1 MSTNKYI
8 TIYRAGPMDRQG
20 YGEPAWECESGH
32 SKPQCNVES
41 TLSVGSCWPHPA
53 GGEAVPRVA
62 PPVGGRRGVQYRAL
76 QSKSMQ
82 HLTLHLQPPQGGVD
96 PPLQV

>member
-32 SKPQCNVES
+32 SKTQCNGES
-41 TLSVGSCWPHPA
+41 TLSVGSCWPYPA
-53 GGEAVPRVA
+53 GREAVPRVA
-62 PPVGGRRGVQYRAL
+62 PPLGGRRGVHHRAVQL
-76 QSKSMQ
+76 EFTPT
-82 HLTLHLQPPQGGVD
+82 LTPQFV
-96 PPLQV
+96 L

>member
-8 TIYRAGPMDRQG
+8 TTDRAGPMDSQG

-53 GGEAVPRVA
+53 GGEPVPRVA
-62 PPVGGRRGVQYRAL
+62 PPLGGRLGVQYRAI

-82 HLTLHLQPPQGGVD
+82 HLTLQIGGE
-96 PPLQV
+96 P

>member
-8 TIYRAGPMDRQG
+8 TTYRAGPMDRQG

-62 PPVGGRRGVQYRAL
+62 PPLGGRRGVHHRAVQL
-76 QSKSMQ
+76 EFTPTM
-82 HLTLHLQPPQGGVD
+82 TPQASYKN
-96 PPLQV
+96 